1 MKKKF
6 FKVFVD
12 LMEVQ
17 VQAYYKKFSS
27 TSSEKRS
34 CRKGILKVV
43 FVGQKH
49 SYYFYSSSL
58 E

>member
-6 FKVFVD
+6 FKVCVH

-17 VQAYYKKFSS
+17 VQAYYKKFFN

-49 SYYFYSSSL
+49 SYY
-58 E
+58 